1 MINTYSKNRF
11 TKIFW
16 KKMLKID
23 FLYELCPF
31 IAKIHKLSLIHTK
44 SIFGYVS
51 LIYFVLNGIFNV
63 FCSLSVIE
71 NIQIKRYALFDVAS
85 GSKTGYLSG
94 ISIVLKHLSYQ
105 RGPYD
110 HSFHSSQLVEQNLK
124 CNLCSQFNILA
135 TSADEPILG

>member
-1 MINTYSKNRF
+1 MYIITRFDLPATSISKCQVSKWHIYLPLIKKKQKYISQLHQNRTRKKCSNDKNKWKKNTF
-11 TKIFW
+11 PKIIW

-71 NIQIKRYALFDVAS
+71 NIQIK
-85 GSKTGYLSG
+85 K
-94 ISIVLKHLSYQ
+94 ISAI
-105 RGPYD
+105 
-110 HSFHSSQLVEQNLK
+110 
-124 CNLCSQFNILA
+124 
-135 TSADEPILG
+135 

>member
-1 MINTYSKNRF
+1 MYIITRFDLPATSISKCQVSKWHIYLPLIKKNKNTFLSCIKIEHEKSVPMIKTNL
-11 TKIFW
+11 
-16 KKMLKID
+16 KKYISENHLKKLLKIY

-71 NIQIKRYALFDVAS
+71 NIQIKKICA
-85 GSKTGYLSG
+85 
-94 ISIVLKHLSYQ
+94 I
-105 RGPYD
+105 
-110 HSFHSSQLVEQNLK
+110 
-124 CNLCSQFNILA
+124 
-135 TSADEPILG
+135 